1 MTDKGDATTAVA
13 PQKLLRFQRK
23 IVTELTQ
30 PAPLNDGLVVVAKGL
45 GLSGLLLTFVALHA
59 DPRALVLLLNTTPGE
74 VEFLKRDLQALGKAD
89 MVNSI
94 NNETPAP
101 QRCPL
106 RVSMSSLQFLRSN
119 AEFKST

>member
-1 MTDKGDATTAVA
+1 MA

-30 PAPLNDGLVVVAKGL
+30 PGPLSDGLVIVAKGL

-59 DPRALVLLLNTTPGE
+59 DPRALVLLLNSTPGE
-74 VEFLKRDLQALGKAD
+74 VEFLKRDLESLGKAD
-89 MVNSI
+89 QLNII

-101 QRCPL
+101 MRCA
-106 RVSMSSLQFLRSN
+106 R
-119 AEFKST
+119 FK

>member
-1 MTDKGDATTAVA
+1 MEETVPAVA

-45 GLSGLLLTFVALHA
+45 GLSSLLLTFVALHA

-74 VEFLKRDLQALGKAD
+74 VAFLKKDLEVLGKAEHL
-89 MVNSI
+89 NLI
-94 NNETPAP
+94 NNETPAT
-101 QRCPL
+101 QR
-106 RVSMSSLQFLRSN
+106 
-119 AEFKST
+119 